1 MPAKNSAADDGYVH
15 DKREQDAM
23 RGQEG
28 LGLGLPR
35 RRREVVVR
43 LILLVKSSRPTP
55 RLVVWPNQPCNK
67 LREHVTAD
75 LINQRDPPAPHTS
88 ACN

>member
-43 LILLVKSSRPTP
+43 FILLVKR
-55 RLVVWPNQPCNK
+55 
-67 LREHVTAD
+67 
-75 LINQRDPPAPHTS
+75 RDPLQGWWCGRISPAANYETT
-88 ACN
+88 